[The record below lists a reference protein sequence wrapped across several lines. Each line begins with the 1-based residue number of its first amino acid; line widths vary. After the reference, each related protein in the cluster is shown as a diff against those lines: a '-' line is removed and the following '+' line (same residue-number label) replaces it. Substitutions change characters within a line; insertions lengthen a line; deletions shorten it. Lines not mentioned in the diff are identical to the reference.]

1 MVTYLNLVEL
11 VSGKLTNPVDKKSLL
26 PKVELAPPS
35 VPCAATPSTRLKSGF
50 KRKIANVQFTVELLI
65 VSVRLLQKKHSRA
78 CSKDGVVQCMAS
90 FSSMRLSSRSRAK
103 DRVWD

>member
-11 VSGKLTNPVDKKSLL
+11 VSGKLTNPVDEKSLL
-26 PKVELAPPS
+26 FKVELAPPL
-35 VPCAATPSTRLKSGF
+35 VPCAATPSILLKSGC
-50 KRKIANVQFTVELLI
+50 KLKIANVQFTVELLI

-78 CSKDGVVQCMAS
+78 CSKDGEVQFMDS